1 MKKYIVVTNDT
12 VKLLEQEVNEKLE
25 YGYKLVGG
33 ISMVQSAY
41 IHNSFHYAQAMVKD
55 IKENELSRNDE

>member
-1 MKKYIVVTNDT
+1 MKKYILIKEADYNAFVDS
-12 VKLLEQEVNEKLE
+12 VNEKLE